1 MADFVSEP
9 RAAIQASLEAFNSEE
24 QRRIP
29 CGPGDG
35 SEWDSVKW
43 PKEPQPVDEDS
54 CEPDLLPL
62 NLQADATATTFVAV
76 EIEGAWRTVVKKAIC
91 KTSDKLYVALK
102 GVKRGKRALEIFRRV
117 FEDVVIEEKPQLDVI
132 PLTEDQYEWN
142 AWPLQVDCV
151 RGFKTKPEC
160 FGDASL
166 EVGAPYVDC
175 APFVPEP
182 REKSYTLHP
191 CEGVGKPI
199 PDGVIAAH
207 KCVAVGGTFDRL
219 HAGHRLLLSAAA
231 LVAEECVYVGVSGD
245 DLLTEKKHAELL
257 EPLVTRSKNARAYLE
272 SCRPG
277 LMVHVS
283 TLSKEPPLAVTDAN
297 ITCLVVSSE
306 TLSGAEALQKMRR
319 EALPDAPPLDI
330 VAVDVVAVEGRPK
343 VSSSDLR
350 AKAAGVI
357 PERPRDPRR
366 PGGDPNIYNVDRRPQ
381 FAPWAGMSFEE
392 YKANQ
397 KQYATPIPAGWKWG
411 NEGKEQA

>member
-1 MADFVSEP
+1 MA
-9 RAAIQASLEAFNSEE
+9 RG
-24 QRRIP
+24 
-29 CGPGDG
+29 GP
-35 SEWDSVKW
+35 
-43 PKEPQPVDEDS
+43 S
-54 CEPDLLPL
+54 C
-62 NLQADATATTFVAV
+62 
-76 EIEGAWRTVVKKAIC
+76 KKAIC

-132 PLTEDQYEWN
+132 PLTDEGWTWN

-151 RGFKTKPEC
+151 RGFKTKPDC
-160 FGDASL
+160 FKDASL

-199 PDGVIAAH
+199 PDAPIAAH

-283 TLSKEPPLAVTDAN
+283 TLSKKPPLAVTDAN
-297 ITCLVVSSE
+297 ITCLVVSRE
-306 TLSGAEALQKMRR
+306 TLKGAEALQKMRR
-319 EALPDAPPLDI
+319 DALPDAPPLEI

-350 AKAAGVI
+350 AKAAGEVR
-357 PERPRDPRR
+357 ERPRDPRR
-366 PGGDPNIYNVDRRPQ
+366 PGGDPNIYNVDRRPT
-381 FAPWAGMSFEE
+381 FAPHKGMSFEE

-397 KQYATPIPAGWKWG
+397 KKFATPIPAGWKWG
-411 NEGKEQA
+411 NEGKEKA